1 MAATTRQTRQQTH
14 REVRWRRLLDG
25 VMAVIAREGPAVSME
40 RLAAELGVTK
50 PVLYRYFGDRAG
62 LYRAVAETTV
72 AALMRD
78 LRAALAEPV
87 EPRQLLAET
96 IDAYLS
102 FIEREPQL
110 YRFLMERAVVE
121 HAEAHAAISH
131 FIRQVGQ
138 AVAQVMGEQMRA
150 AGTDLG
156 AAEAWAYGVVGMV
169 QLAGD
174 WWLER
179 RPMPRPRLV
188 AYLTDLLWDGFA
200 HQAGERP

>member
-1 MAATTRQTRQQTH
+1 MAATSRQTRQRTH
-14 REVRWRRLLDG
+14 REVRWQRLLEG
-25 VMAVIAREGPAVSME
+25 VLAVIAREGPAVSME

-62 LYRAVAETTV
+62 LYRAVAEATV
-72 AALMRD
+72 TALMRD
-78 LRAALAEPV
+78 LAAALAEPV
-87 EPRQLLAET
+87 EPRRLLAET

-121 HAEAHAAISH
+121 HVEAHAAITH

-138 AVAQVMGEQMRA
+138 AVAQVLDQQMRA
-150 AGTDLG
+150 AGSDLG

-188 AYLTDLLWDGFA
+188 AHLTDLLWDGFA
-200 HQAGERP
+200 HQAGGRP